1 MSFVYAP
8 IFQIGLAAA
17 NATASTL
24 LFKESKG
31 EKPLYALAGGTLAVF
46 TGWHIW
52 QAICL
57 LRGEEAHLTK
67 RRG

>member
-1 MSFVYAP
+1 MIFVYAP
-8 IFQIGLAAA
+8 MFQIGLAAA

-31 EKPLYALAGGTLAVF
+31 EKPLYALAGGALAVF

-52 QAICL
+52 EAIRI
-57 LRGEEAHLTK
+57 LRGEGIHLTK
-67 RRG
+67 RR

>member
-8 IFQIGLAAA
+8 IFQIGLAVA

-31 EKPLYALAGGTLAVF
+31 EKPLYALAGGALAVF

-52 QAICL
+52 ETVRL
-57 LRGEEAHLTK
+57 LRGEEAALTK